1 VNDRTAVVLF
11 NLGGP
16 DSLKSVRP
24 FLFNLFSDP
33 DIFQFPFAFITQRFF
48 AWIVAR
54 RRTAE
59 ASKGYA
65 AIGGKSPLFE
75 NTQEQAIA
83 LQLALNEHT
92 KLDTHRAPGSR
103 VLSNFSGADVYVCM
117 RYWHPLTDAVVAELK
132 RKNYGKLVL
141 LPLYP
146 HFSRTTTGSS
156 LNAFLRECKRQRYRP
171 ELHVVEHWHL
181 QPDYLRAVVEGVLA
195 EAAKL
200 PDPDPEHIELVFSAH
215 GLPQKIVDDGDPYE
229 AHIRATYTAV
239 RERLAWP
246 HSTLCFQSRVGP
258 LTWLRPYTEDVIR
271 EKGRAGAKQILVY
284 PIAFVSDHIETLY
297 ELGIQY
303 AELAKSL
310 GVLHYRVVPALNS
323 NPLLIDALRKL
334 VIDALSDEPVTM
346 SQWPNSASPPVSR
359 KSSHAS

>member
-1 VNDRTAVVLF
+1 MNNRTAVVLF

-33 DIFQFPFAFITQRFF
+33 DIFRFPLPFITQRLF

-59 ASKGYA
+59 ASRGYA

-83 LQLALNEHT
+83 LQLALSDATNFNT
-92 KLDTHRAPGSR
+92 RADSDPKTIPN
-103 VLSNFSGADVYVCM
+103 VSGTDVYVCM
-117 RYWHPLTDAVVAELK
+117 RYWHPLTNTVVAELK
-132 RKNYGKLVL
+132 RKAYCKLVL

-156 LNAFLRECKRQRYRP
+156 LNAFLRECERQRYQA
-171 ELHVVEHWHL
+171 ELRVVEHWHL
-181 QPDYLRAVVEGVLA
+181 QPDYLRAIVESVLA
-195 EAAKL
+195 EASEF
-200 PDPDPEHIELVFSAH
+200 PDADPAHIELVFSAH

-229 AHIRATYTAV
+229 AHIRATYAAV
-239 RERLAWP
+239 CERLAWP
-246 HSTLCFQSRVGP
+246 RTTLCYQSRVGP
-258 LTWLRPYTEDVIR
+258 LSWLRPYTEDVIR
-271 EKGRAGAKQILVY
+271 EKSHARARQILVY
-284 PIAFVSDHIETLY
+284 PIAFVSDHVETLY

-303 AELAKSL
+303 AELAKSF
-310 GVLHYRVVPALNS
+310 GVLHYRVVPALNNNSLLIEALKKLVLGAMSEAAPTMSLLPKAAGNLANRNAS
-323 NPLLIDALRKL
+323 NP
-334 VIDALSDEPVTM
+334 S
-346 SQWPNSASPPVSR
+346 
-359 KSSHAS
+359 